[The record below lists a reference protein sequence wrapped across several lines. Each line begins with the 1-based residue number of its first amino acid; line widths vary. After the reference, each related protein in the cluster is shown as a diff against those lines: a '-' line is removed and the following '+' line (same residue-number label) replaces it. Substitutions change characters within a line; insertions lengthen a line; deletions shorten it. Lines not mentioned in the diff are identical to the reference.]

1 MQCPHSEEADKN
13 RSQRK
18 AYIENELLNQICLED
33 DDAVKEDKQQQGC

>member
-18 AYIENELLNQICLED
+18 AYIENELLNQIGVED
-33 DDAVKEDKQQQGC
+33 DDAGQEAKQPQGC